1 MSQRNNGPVTERP
14 DRRWLV
20 PDFCGWRQLGTQ
32 LQVLAVLALPGHTS
46 FKPQASR

>member
-1 MSQRNNGPVTERP
+1 VTERP

-20 PDFCGWRQLGTQ
+20 RASAAGGQLGTQ
-32 LQVLAVLALPGHTS
+32 LQVLAVLTLPGHTS